1 MQTIPDITGMTG
13 VGATDEAL
21 TRRDAEETGR
31 NEQLISSDRVQGT
44 SVRRS
49 NGDTIGSIEHLMI
62 DKRSG
67 KVVYAVM
74 SFGGFLG
81 LGESFYP
88 IPWSLLKYNE
98 GFDAYEANIS
108 DEQLRSAPSVAD
120 TDRIGDRNWN
130 RDIHDYYGVIPYWG
144 V

>member
-1 MQTIPDITGMTG
+1 MQRFPDVTGLTG
-13 VGATDEAL
+13 AGSTVGESAAGESSA
-21 TRRDAEETGR
+21 AP
-31 NEQLISSDRVQGT
+31 EQLISSERVQGT

-49 NGDTIGSIEHLMI
+49 TGDTIGAIEHLMI

-81 LGESFYP
+81 LGERFYP
-88 IPWSLLKYNE
+88 IPWSLLHYND
-98 GFDAYEANIS
+98 GFDAYEVNIS
-108 DEQLRSAPSVAD
+108 DEQLRNAPSVAE
-120 TDRIGDRNWN
+120 TDRITDRDWN